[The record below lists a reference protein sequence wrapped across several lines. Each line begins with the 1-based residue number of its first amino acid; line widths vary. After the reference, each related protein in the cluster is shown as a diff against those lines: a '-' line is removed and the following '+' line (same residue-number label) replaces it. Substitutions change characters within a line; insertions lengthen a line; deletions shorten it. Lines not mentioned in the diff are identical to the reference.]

1 MDKTRS
7 LQEEIKLNPG
17 ITFQMVNTKF
27 LNYYDKQD
35 EIYYTIVEVNP
46 NKLFNLKHSQT
57 FSNKPSKIR
66 NMEVEIVSNHT
77 G

>member
-57 FSNKPSKIR
+57 FSNQEYGSR
-66 NMEVEIVSNHT
+66 NRQ
-77 G
+77 